1 MFLALYDPFA
11 VDVPLKFDIT
21 HSPTSPTIQN
31 VHAFLFLVSYYRH
44 YIPNLASVA
53 TPLPGLTNKDTEIIW
68 NEDCEAFQLLKKAVV
83 QPLIMAYPMRDGPF
97 VLSMDASDTGM
108 DTTLEQE
115 QGEDGRVVE
124 VIAYAMDTL
133 YVS

>member
-1 MFLALYDPFA
+1 MFHGEWGEVDPMKTAA
-11 VDVPLKFDIT
+11 VQDW
-21 HSPTSPTIQN
+21 PTSRTIKN
-31 VHAFLFLVSYYRH
+31 VRAFLFLVSYYRH

-53 TPLPGLTNKDTEIIW
+53 TPLPGLTNKDTKIIW
-68 NEDCEAFQLLKKAVV
+68 NEDYEAFQLLKKAVV
-83 QPLIMAYPMRDGPF
+83 QPPIMAYPMRDGPF

-124 VIAYAMDTL
+124 RVIAYVSETL